1 MSVGATSGTLVMY
14 VASQAGLPGGLIGEI
29 PFAFGARLA
38 SLFVPFA
45 GLAQAKEVNA
55 AQAADEGDPDELPP
69 SARQCILLVL
79 DYAKRYGWSVHL
91 VDVTRQRVSES
102 EILGSLGAEAHLPL
116 LVRPDRAR
124 LEGEEQFTPSAVRKF
139 LRRRR

>member
-14 VASQAGLPGGLIGEI
+14 VASEPGVPGALIGDI

-45 GLAQAKEVNA
+45 GLAQAKAVNT
-55 AQAADEGDPDELPP
+55 AQQADLGNSDELPA
-69 SARQCILLVL
+69 SARQCIILVL
-79 DYAKRYGWSVHL
+79 DYAKKFGWSVHL
-91 VDVTRQRVSES
+91 VDVTRQSISES
-102 EILGSLGAEAHLPL
+102 QILGSLGADVHLPL

-124 LEGEEQFTPSAVRKF
+124 LEGEEQFTPSTVRKF
-139 LRRRR
+139 LRRVR